1 MATTK
6 IWIRNADVV
15 VTMDGGRSEP
25 TNADILVEGGRSA
38 VAGVGAGGP
47 DDPAGCE
54 VIDAAGW
61 LATPA
66 PVNTRRLPC
75 QTLTRLAS

>member
-1 MATTK
+1 MVEAKT
-6 IWIRNADVV
+6 WVRNADVI

-25 TNADILVEGGRSA
+25 ANADVLVEGGRSA

-54 VIDAAGW
+54 VIDAAGCV
-61 LATPA
+61 ATPA

>member
-1 MATTK
+1 
-6 IWIRNADVV
+6 
-15 VTMDGGRSEP
+15 MDGGRSEP
-25 TNADILVEGGRSA
+25 ANADILVEGGRSA

-47 DDPAGCE
+47 DDPAGC
-54 VIDAAGW
+54 AAGW